1 MPRGG
6 ARCRGTGRVAAG
18 RGALPRDG
26 ALPRVAA
33 GRRQAGGSPAQ
44 RKKVKE
50 SRRQHSI
57 FEFVFNKLRF
67 IKR

>member
-1 MPRGG
+1 MPQDG
-6 ARCRGTGRVAAG
+6 AHCRRTGRIAAG
-18 RGALPRDG
+18 RGALPRD
-26 ALPRVAA
+26 AP
-33 GRRQAGGSPAQ
+33 RQAGSPAQ